1 MKTTIMAGAAL
12 ISLGASSACIS
23 PPTVELRNATGTA
36 IVVTPGEDPPR
47 NVESSQ
53 STRFAY
59 TQHLRID
66 ISGRSLSYDMP
77 VWAFTGRRNP
87 YFAASGTNGALIIV
101 RVEPDGALRALP
113 PEGRRQAD
121 DRTFELQP
129 PEFPVRP
136 RSN

>member
-77 VWAFTGRRNP
+77 VWAFTGQTGLL
-87 YFAASGTNGALIIV
+87 SL
-101 RVEPDGALRALP
+101 
-113 PEGRRQAD
+113 
-121 DRTFELQP
+121 
-129 PEFPVRP
+129 
-136 RSN
+136 